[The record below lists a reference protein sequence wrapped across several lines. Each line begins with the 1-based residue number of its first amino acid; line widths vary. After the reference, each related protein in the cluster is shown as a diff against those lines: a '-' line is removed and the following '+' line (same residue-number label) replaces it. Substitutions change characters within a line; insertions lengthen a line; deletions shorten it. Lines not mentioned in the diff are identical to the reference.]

1 MKYIINMKIPDFD
14 GKYYLEI
21 YPDLITKNITTEKDA
36 LDHYLEYGKLENRL
50 INSEMK
56 ECNENVMKKINN
68 NILENDDPSN
78 CKIKI
83 SIVMTSL
90 NRKTQILFT
99 LKSFLQ
105 YVKKYNLEI
114 IIVDDGSDVSIED
127 IKQRFFRM
135 NITIISISKKDKKGI
150 NGINA
155 YNIGFKHA
163 TGDIIIIQ
171 NSEVLHVGDIL
182 HNVLKYIS
190 NDNYLV
196 FSVFN
201 SPNYEY
207 NDTFYST
214 IINNKNANIYNEF
227 IEKIDYT
234 RFDFDFDFYTKKYDD
249 CKNMNYEEAIKH
261 WYEIGKNEFRQCNAE
276 DVWYEKKVIKKWKGW
291 LSHPEYN
298 PRCFHFLT
306 AVKREN
312 LFKIGGFDENLINT
326 PIGDDDDFIVRMSN
340 VVNEIHIIDPIICCG
355 IHQYHADLSQKY
367 KRLFEYKKYIRHSKD
382 LIRHGI
388 KSNEKAWNHFFHMG
402 YKESDRENPFS
413 DEETLNKCIK
423 FIQIRNGEYE
433 FDKKRRAM
441 SNKNSGCPSAIIPN
455 TNDSDDSINRC
466 KGENPSLLLSSDYL
480 IAENKNDITKIDA
493 NADKK
498 NNIGIFTPWCDQ
510 GLGIQ
515 SRIYKHI
522 FESIGYNVYIFASYP
537 YISTKGTNQLIR
549 STNEWSSENVYKSN
563 NTRTQII
570 EKEIDLFV
578 KKYKINHM
586 IIPEIQYES
595 VFLMARHLK
604 KKYNI
609 PTYGIPNVECI
620 DKNELPYFDIFKI
633 IFTNNKMTYDILQKY
648 NVKNVVL
655 LGFHYCV
662 PPAISVKPINLN
674 KQIKKNE
681 KIQILHLTGLN
692 GLIRKRTMEIINIF
706 KDIYDDGI
714 KYFTLNINIQGN
726 FSEELIKDLNYPFIN
741 LTYKHLSYGE
751 ILNLYNENHIS
762 LQFSKHEGLGL
773 GFYESCFMGTPVITL
788 DAPPHNE
795 VIVEQKNG
803 WIVPCYMKKDKNDIY
818 EPIVEQIYF
827 DNDVVKKK
835 IKTILLNIDN
845 VNNVIR
851 STKPYTEN
859 IHSLTSFVNN
869 FQNAI
874 SKKNASH
881 LIDKCNKTPSSKKI
895 FLFSESSY
903 PGGGGEEFI
912 FDIATYF
919 SEKNYIVY
927 WASFHNWK
935 RDFFIKKEII
945 DNEHYKEVRLPF
957 NFTDKDIFESLKNI
971 VSEINPNYIFSQGMG
986 HKLICDIGKSLN
998 IPTIT
1003 IWCFWEEAID
1013 INWKYGL
1020 IDINNNLNKHNKS
1033 EHFTYIV
1040 DNIDHFYFASKFVMN
1055 TIERKYN
1062 VKFNDDNVF
1071 PTLSKNN
1078 RFLKNCNI
1086 DSYNSPYIALLD
1098 AHSLKGGEIIAQLIK
1113 LNPNL
1118 SFLAIKTECE
1128 EHGPISIK
1136 KAMDE
1141 VNNSTNI
1148 LYYERVNNVS
1158 QIYDKTKILLCPTY
1172 LDETFCRVVF
1182 ESFQNKIPVIF
1193 SNKGNLNSINNPH
1206 LLKLN
1211 LDVISLWN
1219 DTIHK
1224 LLNDKEYYDFI
1235 VNEQYRYY
1243 LELKNLSDIKIIE
1256 DKFIE
1261 IEKNKKR

>member
-1 MKYIINMKIPDFD
+1 MEITDFD
-14 GKYYLEI
+14 WRYYLEM
-21 YPDLITKNITTEKDA
+21 YPDLVAKNITTEKAA
-36 LDHYLEYGKLENRL
+36 LKHYLEYGKFENRL
-50 INSEMK
+50 INK
-56 ECNENVMKKINN
+56 DFLECSENVMKKINN
-68 NILENDDPSN
+68 NIIENTDQV
-78 CKIKI
+78 CYKTKI
-83 SIVMTSL
+83 SIVMPSL
-90 NRKTQILFT
+90 NRKTHLLIT

-105 YVKKYNLEI
+105 YVKKYNFEI

-127 IKQRFFRM
+127 VKERFSKLDIK
-135 NITIISISKKDKKGI
+135 IISMPK
-150 NGINA
+150 NGKSCVNDANA
-155 YNIGFKHA
+155 YNIGLKHA

-171 NSEVLHVGDIL
+171 NAEILHVGDVL
-182 HNVLKYIS
+182 HNVFKYIS

-207 NDTFYST
+207 NELLYNL
-214 IINNKNANIYNEF
+214 IVNNKNANLYNEF
-227 IEKIDYT
+227 IQKIDYNL
-234 RFDFDFDFYTKKYDD
+234 FDFDFDFYTKKYDD
-249 CKNMNYEEAIKH
+249 CKKSTYNQAVRH
-261 WYEIGKNEFRQCNAE
+261 WHEIGKNEFRQCNVE
-276 DVWYEKKVIKKWKGW
+276 DTLYEKIFIKKWKGW

-298 PRCFHFLT
+298 LRCFHFLT

-312 LFKIGGFDENLINT
+312 LLKIDGFDEKLSHNLNSYY
-326 PIGDDDDFIVRMSN
+326 DDFIIRMSN
-340 VVNEIHIIDPIICCG
+340 IVNEIHILDPKICCG
-355 IHQYHADLSQKY
+355 IHQYDADLSEKYKQFFDWQKY
-367 KRLFEYKKYIRHSKD
+367 ITASED
-382 LIRHGI
+382 LIRHKI
-388 KSNEKAWNHFFHMG
+388 TDNQIAWNHFFHVG
-402 YKESDRENPFS
+402 YKEKLLNNPFS
-413 DEETLNKCIK
+413 DEETYSKCLR
-423 FIQIRNGEYE
+423 FIQMIKGDYD
-433 FDKKRRAM
+433 FSKKM
-441 SNKNSGCPSAIIPN
+441 ETTSKNSNAISSSSFIMPN
-455 TNDSDDSINRC
+455 AIVTPDSNTTLNEGY
-466 KGENPSLLLSSDYL
+466 KNVSLLSQQFDL
-480 IAENKNDITKIDA
+480 E
-493 NADKK
+493 DKK

-537 YISTKGTNQLIR
+537 YIATKGTNQLIR
-549 STNEWSSENVYKSN
+549 SNCEWTTENVYKST
-563 NTRTQII
+563 NTRTEIT
-570 EKEIDLFV
+570 EEEIDFFV
-578 KKYKINHM
+578 QKYKINHM
-586 IIPEIQYES
+586 IIPEIQYDA
-595 VFLMARHLK
+595 VFFMARHLK

-620 DKNELPYFDIFKI
+620 DKNELPYFDVFKI
-633 IFTNNKMTYDILQKY
+633 IFTNNKMTYNILKKY
-648 NVKNVVL
+648 NVKNLTL

-662 PPAISVKPINLN
+662 PPAINFKPINLN
-674 KQIKKNE
+674 KQIEKNQ

-692 GLIRKRTMEIINIF
+692 GLIRKRTLEIIDIF
-706 KDIYDDGI
+706 KSIYDDGI
-714 KYFTLNINIQGN
+714 KYFMLNINIQGN
-726 FSEELIKDLNYPFIN
+726 FSEELLENLNYPFIN
-741 LTYKHLSYGE
+741 LTYKHQSYSQ
-751 ILNLYNENHIS
+751 ILNLYDENHIS

-795 VIVEQKNG
+795 VIVDQKNG
-803 WIVPCYMKKDKNDIY
+803 WLVPCYMKKDENHVY

-827 DNDVVKKK
+827 DNEIVKKK
-835 IKTILLNIDN
+835 IKTILLDIDN
-845 VNNVIR
+845 INNVIR
-851 STKPYTEN
+851 STKSYTEN
-859 IHSLTSFVNN
+859 IHSLSSFVNN

-874 SKKNASH
+874 SKKGVSKSV
-881 LIDKCNKTPSSKKI
+881 DECKKECSCKKI

-919 SEKNYIVY
+919 TKKNYIVY

-935 RDFFIKKEII
+935 RDFFSKKEII
-945 DNEHYKEVRLPF
+945 DNEYYKELRLPF
-957 NFTDKDIFESLKNI
+957 NFTDPNIFKSLKNV

-986 HKLICDIGKSLN
+986 HKLICDVGKTLN

-1003 IWCFWEEAID
+1003 SWCFWEEAID
-1013 INWKYGL
+1013 IDWKYGL
-1020 IDINNNLNKHNKS
+1020 LDINENLDRHNIS
-1033 EHFTYIV
+1033 EHFRYII

-1062 VKFNDDNVF
+1062 IKFNDDNVF

-1078 RFLKNCNI
+1078 RFLKNCDI
-1086 DSYNSPYIALLD
+1086 DSYNSTYITLLD
-1098 AHSLKGGEIIAQLIK
+1098 AHSLKGGKIIAQLIK

-1128 EHGPISIK
+1128 EEGPISIK
-1136 KAMDE
+1136 EAMDQ

-1206 LLKLN
+1206 LLKLK
-1211 LDVISLWN
+1211 LDDISLWN

-1261 IEKNKKR
+1261 IEKTKIKR